1 MEIKDCTLLALPTA
15 SAVEKLFDGA
25 MGKAKSDYLES
36 PERERPQKSV
46 SVVRRSSNIW
56 SGV

>member
-1 MEIKDCTLLALPTA
+1 MEIKDCTLLALRTA

-25 MGKAKSDYLES
+25 MGKAKSDYPES

-46 SVVRRSSNIW
+46 SVVRSSNIW